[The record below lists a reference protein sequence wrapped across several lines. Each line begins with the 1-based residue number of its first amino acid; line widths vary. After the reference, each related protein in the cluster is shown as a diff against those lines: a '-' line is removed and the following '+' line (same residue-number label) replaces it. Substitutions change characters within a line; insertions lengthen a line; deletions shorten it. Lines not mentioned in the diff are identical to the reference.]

1 MWYEIIDRGGEIFM
15 VVLPRNSNHLVLY
28 NTKLL
33 SSASVYEMAIVLT
46 KQGDCGDLDTDT
58 LRF

>member
-33 SSASVYEMAIVLT
+33 SSASIYEMTMVT
-46 KQGDCGDLDTDT
+46 KQEIEIAEIEKLI
-58 LRF
+58 L

>member
-46 KQGDCGDLDTDT
+46 KQEIEIAEIEKLI
-58 LRF
+58 L

>member
-1 MWYEIIDRGGEIFM
+1 MWYEIIDRDGEIFM

-33 SSASVYEMAIVLT
+33 SSASIYEMTMVT
-46 KQGDCGDLDTDT
+46 KQEIEIAEIEKLI
-58 LRF
+58 L